1 MNILFTICGRAGSKG
16 IKNKNLRSLLNKPL
30 AYWTISAIDLFVKK
44 QNSFKDLSYDIAL
57 NTDSLELVS
66 MVQNSKMKQID
77 IVNRKDEL
85 AGDVIG
91 KIDVVRDTFL
101 QMSQKKNV
109 NYDIVIDLDITSPLR
124 TENDIKNLINKYK
137 ETLPDVVFSVTESRR
152 NPYFNMVQRNS
163 EGKIE
168 KVINSQFT
176 SRQQAP
182 TVYDMNAS
190 LYAYNPEFLIKN
202 MQLFDAKSEII
213 EMLDTAVLDLDKP
226 IDFDLL
232 EVLARYFVEN
242 YNGFSEVYNN
252 NV

>member
-30 AYWTISAIDLFVKK
+30 VYWTISAIDLFIK
-44 QNSFKDLSYDIAL
+44 QQKDCNNLYYDIAL
-57 NTDSLELVS
+57 NTDSHELIDLV
-66 MVQNSKMKQID
+66 MKNKMLLVD
-77 IVNRKDEL
+77 NVNRKNEL
-85 AGDVIG
+85 AGDIVG
-91 KIDVVRDTFL
+91 KIDVIRDTYL
-101 QMSQKKNV
+101 QMKHKKNM
-109 NYDIVIDLDITSPLR
+109 NYEIVIDLDITSPLR
-124 TENDIKNLINKYK
+124 TADDIERLVKQYL
-137 ETLPDVVFSVTESRR
+137 ETSVDVVFSVTEPRR
-152 NPYFNMVQRNS
+152 NPYFNMVQRNI

-190 LYAYNPEFLIKN
+190 LYAYNPEFLNKN
-202 MQLFDAKSEII
+202 MQLFDAKCEII

-226 IDFDLL
+226 MDFDLL

-242 YNGFSEVYNN
+242 NKLFGEVYNN
-252 NV
+252 IE